1 MAKRNLVPSLPFADG
16 ILVAFHF
23 QLSSC
28 MVLDRDHH
36 DLDKMPHEILV
47 VDDSGTD
54 WAGNVILR
62 HWGARVQ
69 LNIGSNKI

>member
-1 MAKRNLVPSLPFADG
+1 M
-16 ILVAFHF
+16 
-23 QLSSC
+23 
-28 MVLDRDHH
+28 

-62 HWGARVQ
+62 HWGALVQ

>member
-1 MAKRNLVPSLPFADG
+1 LQTEFSLLFTFSFPPVWFW
-16 ILVAFHF
+16 IEII
-23 QLSSC
+23 
-28 MVLDRDHH
+28 M

>member
-1 MAKRNLVPSLPFADG
+1 M
-16 ILVAFHF
+16 
-23 QLSSC
+23 
-28 MVLDRDHH
+28 

-69 LNIGSNKI
+69 LNWCLWRLPSTGRLHHLQRGRSSCFGVMTIS